1 MLRGQKL
8 TCLCCV
14 DQSGSSIQIL
24 PEPRDTFFYKITT
37 LTNWRTLLF
46 FEMEEIIINLSSAK
60 ILSNALLCN
69 GQKFPEQI
77 GSKEHAIPPPGY
89 HALPTTEK
97 GVEIK

>member
-1 MLRGQKL
+1 MNIWKTSNKL
-8 TCLCCV
+8 
-14 DQSGSSIQIL
+14 
-24 PEPRDTFFYKITT
+24 EDTSFFK
-37 LTNWRTLLF
+37 
-46 FEMEEIIINLSSAK
+46 MEKIIINLSSAK

-69 GQKFPEQI
+69 AQKFLEQI

>member
-1 MLRGQKL
+1 
-8 TCLCCV
+8 
-14 DQSGSSIQIL
+14 
-24 PEPRDTFFYKITT
+24 
-37 LTNWRTLLF
+37 
-46 FEMEEIIINLSSAK
+46 MEKIIINLSSAK

-69 GQKFPEQI
+69 AQKFLEQI